1 MMLPEFDQ
9 EMANAR
15 RAIEAIPTDNIDF
28 KPHER
33 SWSLI
38 ELATHV
44 ARLISWG
51 PATLAV
57 DEMDI
62 SGYQPEPA
70 LPSVDAVLELFDKNV
85 AEARSAIEATDDAR
99 FMSNW
104 SLKSG
109 DTVHFSMPKAAVIRS
124 FVLNHMIHHRGQLT
138 VYLRMAGG
146 NKSQAAQLLGI
157 DRRTLQR
164 RGF

>member
-1 MMLPEFDQ
+1 MPIAQMMLPEFDQ
-9 EMANAR
+9 ETANTR
-15 RAIEAIPTDNIDF
+15 RAIEAIPTDNIAF
-28 KPHER
+28 KPHEK

-38 ELATHV
+38 ELATHL
-44 ARLISWG
+44 ARLVSWG

-70 LPSVDAVLELFDKNV
+70 LPSVDAVLEVFDKNV
-85 AEARSAIEATDDAR
+85 AEARSAIEATDDAK
-99 FMSNW
+99 FTSNW

-146 NKSQAAQLLGI
+146 TVPGI
-157 DRRTLQR
+157 YGPSADEAM
-164 RGF
+164 

>member
-1 MMLPEFDQ
+1 MPIAQMMLPEYDQ

-15 RAIEAIPTDNIDF
+15 RAIEAIPTGNIDF
-28 KPHER
+28 RPHEK

-38 ELATHV
+38 ELATHL

-70 LPSVDAVLELFDKNV
+70 LPSVEAVLELFDKNV
-85 AEARSAIEATDDAR
+85 AEARAAIEATADDK
-99 FMSNW
+99 FMSDW
-104 SLKSG
+104 RLKSG

-124 FVLNHMIHHRGQLT
+124 FVLNHLIHHRGQLT
-138 VYLRMAGG
+138 VYIRMAGG
-146 NKSQAAQLLGI
+146 KVPGMYGPSA
-157 DRRTLQR
+157 DEPM
-164 RGF
+164 